1 MKSLKFK
8 TRITLIFFLTYSILS
23 LYIIGVFYFKS
34 VAVQK
39 EQLRQRLMQVSEL
52 GADMIDASLVDFVIP
67 KPESMD
73 RENYKNLVQIL
84 REIRDSSD
92 DIDDIYIL
100 TQTNKP
106 GIMKFVANADEEEV
120 VECGEDFDV
129 TSFPELFKAFEVPSA
144 DKEITQDKWGFWLS
158 GYAPIKH
165 DDGKFSGILG
175 VDISAERI
183 GQMQN
188 EIKRNALYVFLIGI
202 IMSVIIGNLVSWWL
216 TKPMKRLM
224 RGMDEICSGN
234 LGHKIPVESRDE
246 FGKLSENFNHMAEKL
261 EKYIK
266 DLTEATKERE
276 RINRELE
283 IAAELQ
289 KAMLPHHN
297 IDAEELDLAGLSLP
311 ARQVG
316 GDYFDYINQ
325 EGDNIGFVIADA
337 TGKGLHSSIFMTNS
351 KSIFKIMTT
360 EETSPAEV
368 IRRTNDLV
376 INNIDTATATMFA
389 TMFYG
394 IYDKKKMIFK
404 YSNAGHNPP
413 IFISGDGSSVK
424 LLSSHGFP
432 IGISENQKYGES
444 DIKMNGG
451 DMIILYTDGVV
462 EAINDEGEEY
472 GMNRLKEIS
481 LSSKGLTAQEMV
493 AKIKEDVF
501 NFAGDQSQFDDLTL
515 LVFRVK

>member
-8 TRITLIFFLTYSILS
+8 TRITLIFFLTYAILS
-23 LYIIGVFYFKS
+23 SYIIGVFYFKS
-34 VAVQK
+34 VGVQK
-39 EQLRQRLMQVSEL
+39 EQLRQRLMQVSDL
-52 GADMIDASLVDFVIP
+52 GASMIDGRSVDAVIP
-67 KPESMD
+67 EAASMSTD
-73 RENYKNLVQIL
+73 SYKKLVQKL
-84 REIRDSSD
+84 REIRDTSD

-100 TQTNKP
+100 IQTTRP

-129 TSFPELFKAFEVPSA
+129 TPYPELFKAFEVPSA
-144 DKEITQDKWGFWLS
+144 DKEITEDKWGFWLS
-158 GYAPIKH
+158 GYAPVKH
-165 DDGKFSGILG
+165 PDGKFSGILG

-188 EIKRNALYVFLIGI
+188 EIKRNALYVFIVGI
-202 IMSVIIGNLVSWWL
+202 IISIIIGNLVSWWL

-224 RGMDEICSGN
+224 KGMDEICSGN
-234 LGHKIPVESRDE
+234 LDHKIPVESSDE
-246 FGKLSENFNHMAEKL
+246 FGKLSENFNQMASKL
-261 EKYIK
+261 AKYIK

-289 KAMLPHHN
+289 KAMLPHYN
-297 IDAEELDLAGLSLP
+297 IDAKELDLAGLSLP

-316 GDYFDYINQ
+316 GDYFDYINE

-368 IRRTNDLV
+368 IRRTNNLV
-376 INNIDTATATMFA
+376 ISNIDTASATMFA

-394 IYDKKKMIFK
+394 IYEKKKMLFK

-424 LLSSHGFP
+424 LLGSHGYP
-432 IGISENQKYGES
+432 IGVSENQKYGES
-444 DIKMNGG
+444 DIKMKSG

-462 EAINDEGEEY
+462 EAVNDAGEEY
-472 GMNRLKEIS
+472 GMNHLKEVC
-481 LSSKGLTAQEMV
+481 LSSIGLNAQEMV

-501 NFAGDQSQFDDLTL
+501 TFAGDQSQFDDLTL